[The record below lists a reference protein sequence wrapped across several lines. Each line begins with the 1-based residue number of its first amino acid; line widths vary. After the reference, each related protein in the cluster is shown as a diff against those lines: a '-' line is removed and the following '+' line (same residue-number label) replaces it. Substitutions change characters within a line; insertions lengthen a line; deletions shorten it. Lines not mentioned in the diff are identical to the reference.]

1 MLTRIGSAMIDH
13 ENIIAITPYRLS
25 PLDKLDPGSY
35 TVTYSTGARVYLND
49 FDGRALMA
57 RWGEIAPKAKD

>member
-1 MLTRIGSAMIDH
+1 MLTRIGSVMIDPGD
-13 ENIIAITPYRLS
+13 IIAITPYRLS

-57 RWGEIAPKAKD
+57 CWGEIPPETKD